1 MTQQPPASAID
12 SKLVGYGEGFYGKP
26 HSWEDRRFVVEVLAE
41 EGLNAYVYAPKN
53 DPFHRDRWRDPYPEE
68 ELARFRELAGLA
80 SRSGVSFCFCIAP
93 LGMTFSS
100 EAEHEKLWEKIK
112 PFVDMGLSDM
122 AVLFDDVPEQL
133 SPADSSA
140 FRTLGQAHGVTAAR
154 LYERLGREGVRLA
167 VAPTE
172 YTGLHDSPYLRDLA
186 SELPEEVAV
195 AWTGRYVLS
204 PTITVEDLKRRS
216 ASLGKPVLVWDNF
229 PVNDGPM
236 GIWCHLG
243 PWRGRDPALLEV
255 SAGLF
260 QNGMEQARASM
271 VGLRQLGEFVR
282 MGEAYDPEG
291 AWQRACEKV
300 GKGAEEA
307 FCIVA
312 EQMSDSVCSPR
323 PSPSLA
329 ALLDDLESAPDDRV
343 PALRREIAAELE
355 RQSRALS
362 EVRKSLQD
370 RSLLEELGPWL
381 DEMGRCLT
389 AMQTL
394 VNAWEAARP
403 EEKGGKLASAEM
415 FGFVAA
421 VLARSQPG
429 GTGKAV
435 YGARSGFRAIIE
447 TTDGGW
453 RMTRAAFVSGQS
465 VVDRLFEVVFRE
477 VGVGVEGEEA
487 LPKDE

>member
-1 MTQQPPASAID
+1 MSEKPGAPATD

-26 HSWEDRRFVVEVLAE
+26 HSWEDRRFLVEVLAE

-53 DPFHRDRWRDPYPEE
+53 DPYHRDRWREPYPEE
-68 ELARFRELAGLA
+68 EAARFRELAA
-80 SRSGVSFCFCIAP
+80 FAARSGVSFCFCIAP

-100 EAEHEKLWEKIK
+100 EAEHEALWQKVR
-112 PFVDMGLSDM
+112 PFVEMGLSDM
-122 AVLFDDVPEQL
+122 AILFDDVPEQL
-133 SPADSSA
+133 SPADASA
-140 FRTLGQAHGVTAAR
+140 FGTLGQAHGVTAAR
-154 LYERLGREGVRLA
+154 LYERLEREGIRLA

-172 YTGLHDSPYLRDLA
+172 YTGLYDSPYLRDLA
-186 SELPEEVAV
+186 EELPDEVAV

-204 PTITVEDLKRRS
+204 PTITAEDVRKRS
-216 ASLGKPVLVWDNF
+216 ASLGKAVLVWDNF

-243 PWRGRDPALLEV
+243 PWRGRDPALLEIA
-255 SAGLF
+255 AGLF
-260 QNGMEQARASM
+260 QNGMEQARAST

-282 MGEAYDPEG
+282 QGASYDQEEA
-291 AWQRACEKV
+291 WRRACTKA

-307 FCIVA
+307 FQVVA

-323 PSPSLA
+323 PSPTLA
-329 ALLDDLESAPDDRV
+329 ALVDELESSPEERV
-343 PALRREIAAELE
+343 PQVRRALAAELE

-362 EVRKSLQD
+362 EVRRSLQD
-370 RSLLEELGPWL
+370 RSLLEELRPWL
-381 DEMGRCLT
+381 EEMGRSLT

-403 EEKGGKLASAEM
+403 EEKGGKLSSGEM

-465 VVDRLFEVVFRE
+465 VVDRLFEVVFRK

-487 LPKDE
+487 LPKDA